1 MPDGGQRKKTWK
13 LTLFRSG
20 KRRIRRLKHSVNT
33 RHKSIFSDPDVVR
46 EISRLHENFVIV
58 PADKASNNYT
68 FVCKRHYV
76 RILSEELGLNSLP
89 GNPTYNLTDFSASE
103 VLDNHKS
110 VLTSFGIETS
120 DDELDLP
127 YIYWIPK
134 MHKNPY
140 KHRFIAGSSKCSTKP
155 LSILLTKLLTHIK
168 QGLQKYCETAYSR
181 SGINQ
186 MWILKNSKELLEHL
200 KSPAFNHVTSIKS
213 FDFSTLYTTIPHQ
226 KLKERL
232 TSIIR
237 NAFIFKNGN
246 RRYKYLVLGHEETYF
261 VKEHS
266 DSKNKYSEDDIIKML
281 EFLVDNIFVVFAG
294 KVFQQTVGIP
304 MGTNCAPL
312 LAIFLYSYEADFIQS
327 LLSTGKKHLA
337 SRFNLTYR
345 YIDDVLS
352 INNPEFENYLGQMY
366 PAELEIKDT
375 TESTTSASYLD
386 LQLSIGR
393 DGQLHTSI
401 YDKRDDFNFHIT
413 NFPFLSSNIPS
424 SPAYGVFISQLI
436 RYSRACSSYECFIL
450 RARRLS
456 SKLLKQGYLAERLK
470 SSFRKFYGRYG
481 DLIQQYGVS
490 LSRMLNDILIL
501 DQQ

>member
-1 MPDGGQRKKTWK
+1 
-13 LTLFRSG
+13 
-20 KRRIRRLKHSVNT
+20 
-33 RHKSIFSDPDVVR
+33 
-46 EISRLHENFVIV
+46 
-58 PADKASNNYT
+58 
-68 FVCKRHYV
+68 
-76 RILSEELGLNSLP
+76 
-89 GNPTYNLTDFSASE
+89 
-103 VLDNHKS
+103 
-110 VLTSFGIETS
+110 
-120 DDELDLP
+120 
-127 YIYWIPK
+127 
-134 MHKNPY
+134 
-140 KHRFIAGSSKCSTKP
+140 
-155 LSILLTKLLTHIK
+155 
-168 QGLQKYCETAYSR
+168 
-181 SGINQ
+181 
-186 MWILKNSKELLEHL
+186 MWILKNSNELLEHL
-200 KSPAFNHVTSIKS
+200 KSPTFNRVTSIKS

-226 KLKERL
+226 KLKDRL

-266 DSKNKYSEDDIIKML
+266 DSKSKYSEDDIIKML

-312 LAIFLYSYEADFIQS
+312 LADVFLYSYETDFIQS

-375 TESTTSASYLD
+375 TECTTSASYLD
-386 LQLSIGR
+386 LLLSIGR

-413 NFPFLSSNIPS
+413 NFPFLWVVIFHHRRPMACLSLNLYDTPGLAPRMNVLFWGPGDFPVSYSNRDTLWNAWNRHS
-424 SPAYGVFISQLI
+424 GSFMVDTG
-436 RYSRACSSYECFIL
+436 IL
-450 RARRLS
+450 LS
-456 SKLLKQGYLAERLK
+456 NME
-470 SSFRKFYGRYG
+470 
-481 DLIQQYGVS
+481 
-490 LSRMLNDILIL
+490 
-501 DQQ
+501 